1 MEFMRKERKIIILAL
16 CCASLDIP
24 LAFLG
29 IYYGGLLWFSVLL
42 YLPLLLM
49 ASVLVYGAFDVKRL
63 VANNEKEE
71 AGALVV
77 VLLALLLI
85 GFIIFALSL
94 NILNYYTVF
103 KYPPYL

>member
-1 MEFMRKERKIIILAL
+1 MRKERKIIILAL
-16 CCASLDIP
+16 CFASLDFP

-29 IYYGGLLWFSVLL
+29 IYYWGFLWFSILL

-49 ASVLVYGAFDVKRL
+49 SIVLIYGAFDVRRL
-63 VANNEKEE
+63 VAKNEKEE
-71 AGALVV
+71 AGSLIVI
-77 VLLALLLI
+77 LLALLLI